1 MASGVFESHIRRMPA
16 LFDQLWACD
25 PVPLNPHAGWRGLKA
40 VYALFEGEKACHVG
54 RTRNLERR
62 IRGHMAN
69 SHYSAS
75 FAFAQTRI
83 VLGVTASYRAGE
95 SRAALLER
103 TDFRAEFDRQRDRIR
118 RMQLRFV
125 QITDPIEQ
133 HLFEL
138 YAALELGTPLTEFE
152 TS

>member
-1 MASGVFESHIRRMPA
+1 M
-16 LFDQLWACD
+16 ACD
-25 PVPLNPHAGWRGLKA
+25 PVPLKPHSGWQGLKA
-40 VYALFEGEKACHVG
+40 VYALFDGDKACHVG

-62 IRGHMAN
+62 MRGHLAN

-83 VLGVTASYRAGE
+83 ALGVTATYRAGE
-95 SRAALLER
+95 GRATLLER
-103 TDFRAEFDRQRDRIR
+103 TDFRDEFNRQRDRIR
-118 RMQLRFV
+118 GMQLRFV

-133 HLFEL
+133 RLFEL
-138 YAALELGTPLTEFE
+138 YAAMELGTPLTEFE